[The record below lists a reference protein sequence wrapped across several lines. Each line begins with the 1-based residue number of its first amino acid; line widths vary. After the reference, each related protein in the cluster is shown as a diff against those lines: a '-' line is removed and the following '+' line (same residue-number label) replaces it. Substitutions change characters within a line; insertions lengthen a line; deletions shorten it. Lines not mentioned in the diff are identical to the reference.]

1 MDLLICM
8 KITTIIGQEI
18 NMKKDLYRFAKA
30 RKYGERIMLW
40 EDEWYTKYNK
50 EYSKHNT
57 NTVR

>member
-1 MDLLICM
+1 MI
-8 KITTIIGQEI
+8 ITTIIGQEI

-40 EDEWYTKYNK
+40 EDEWYAKYNK

>member
-1 MDLLICM
+1 MI
-8 KITTIIGQEI
+8 ITTIIGQEI

-30 RKYGERIMLW
+30 RKYGERIILW